1 MANTVIAI
9 RASGTAA
16 ATPSLGVIANGEIAL
31 NYADGII
38 YYKTS
43 SNTLGSIRTTQPAGL
58 TTEVQYNDAG
68 SFGSNANFTYNKTTG
83 VFSAPIVASS
93 NNGSGTNFRVGDD
106 AWIGD
111 INVADTL
118 RISGQQNVNNAYIV
132 FGATNANTL
141 GRAGSGPL
149 TYTGAFTATGT
160 LSGNE
165 LTSTLSSGPE
175 GGQVNLAIP
184 ASGTSLVG
192 SVTIDVY
199 QNQLRFFQG
208 DSAKGAYIDLTAAAA
223 GVGTNL
229 MAGAATVTSVAGATG
244 AVSNNQILSGLLT
257 VDGSG
262 SGLDADLLD
271 GLNST
276 SFANAAF
283 ANTDYTTISATAG
296 TYGNAAYIPVT
307 TLTANGRVSSITNTA
322 ISIATTQITS
332 GVLPFAQGGT
342 NAASYTTG
350 TLLTSNGTAIISL
363 ANTGTAG
370 TYGNAAYHPVITT
383 DAYGRVSAV
392 TNTAIAISAAAVT
405 SGTLA
410 VAQGGTGVTTSTGTG
425 SVTLNTAPTISLPT
439 IDNIK
444 MGYTTVATAAGTTTL
459 TASSNYRQFF
469 TGTTTQ
475 TIVLPVTSTLVTGIA
490 WEIENNSTGLLTVN
504 SSGGNLVGTIPAG
517 VCAHFVCIGTTLTT
531 AADWDIDYISTTT
544 ITGTGSTVLSA
555 SPTLTGTPLAPT
567 ASSGTNNTQIATT
580 AFATSTASDLAVALA
595 IALG

>member
-68 SFGSNANFTYNKTTG
+68 SFGANSNFTFNKTIATLN
-83 VFSAPIVASS
+83 VKNINVSTNLTTVNLTATYLTT
-93 NNGSGTNFRVGDD
+93 GSGVGGTI
-106 AWIGD
+106 AGA
-111 INVADTL
+111 NV
-118 RISGQQNVNNAYIV
+118 IYSNVFV
-132 FGATNANTL
+132 ANT
-141 GRAGSGPL
+141 SG
-149 TYTGAFTATGT
+149 YVQFA
-160 LSGNE
+160 
-165 LTSTLSSGPE
+165 
-175 GGQVNLAIP
+175 
-184 ASGTSLVG
+184 
-192 SVTIDVY
+192 
-199 QNQLRFFQG
+199 
-208 DSAKGAYIDLTAAAA
+208 
-223 GVGTNL
+223 
-229 MAGAATVTSVAGATG
+229 
-244 AVSNNQILSGLLT
+244 
-257 VDGSG
+257 DGSKQY
-262 SGLDADLLD
+262 
-271 GLNST
+271 T
-276 SFANAAF
+276 ANAA
-283 ANTDYTTISATAG
+283 
-296 TYGNAAYIPVT
+296 
-307 TLTANGRVSSITNTA
+307 
-322 ISIATTQITS
+322 ATTVAASAIT
-332 GVLPFAQGGT
+332 GVINLTQGGT
-342 NAASYTTG
+342 NATSYTSG
-350 TLLTSNGTAIISL
+350 AFLTSNGTAFVSV

-370 TYGNAAYHPVITT
+370 VYGNAAYHPVITT

-504 SSGGNLVGTIPAG
+504 SSGGNLVATIPAG

-531 AADWDIDYISTTT
+531 AADWDIDYISTTS

>member
-68 SFGSNANFTYNKTTG
+68 SFGANSNFTFNKTIATLN
-83 VFSAPIVASS
+83 VKNINVSTNLTTVNLTATYLTT
-93 NNGSGTNFRVGDD
+93 GSGVGGTI
-106 AWIGD
+106 AGA
-111 INVADTL
+111 NV
-118 RISGQQNVNNAYIV
+118 IYSNVFV
-132 FGATNANTL
+132 ANT
-141 GRAGSGPL
+141 SG
-149 TYTGAFTATGT
+149 YVQFA
-160 LSGNE
+160 
-165 LTSTLSSGPE
+165 
-175 GGQVNLAIP
+175 
-184 ASGTSLVG
+184 
-192 SVTIDVY
+192 
-199 QNQLRFFQG
+199 
-208 DSAKGAYIDLTAAAA
+208 
-223 GVGTNL
+223 
-229 MAGAATVTSVAGATG
+229 
-244 AVSNNQILSGLLT
+244 
-257 VDGSG
+257 DGSKQY
-262 SGLDADLLD
+262 
-271 GLNST
+271 T
-276 SFANAAF
+276 ANAA
-283 ANTDYTTISATAG
+283 
-296 TYGNAAYIPVT
+296 
-307 TLTANGRVSSITNTA
+307 
-322 ISIATTQITS
+322 ATTVAASAIT
-332 GVLPFAQGGT
+332 GVINLTQGGT
-342 NAASYTTG
+342 NATSYTSG
-350 TLLTSNGTAIISL
+350 AFLTSNGTAFVSV

-370 TYGNAAYHPVITT
+370 VYGNAAYHPVITT
-383 DAYGRVSAV
+383 DVYGRVSAV

-504 SSGGNLVGTIPAG
+504 SSGGNLVATIPAG

-531 AADWDIDYISTTT
+531 AADWDIDYISTTS

>member
-68 SFGSNANFTYNKTTG
+68 SFGANSNFTFNKTIATLN
-83 VFSAPIVASS
+83 VKNINVSTNLTTVNLTATYLTT
-93 NNGSGTNFRVGDD
+93 GSGVGGTI
-106 AWIGD
+106 AGA
-111 INVADTL
+111 NV
-118 RISGQQNVNNAYIV
+118 IYSNVFV
-132 FGATNANTL
+132 ANT
-141 GRAGSGPL
+141 SG
-149 TYTGAFTATGT
+149 YVQFA
-160 LSGNE
+160 
-165 LTSTLSSGPE
+165 
-175 GGQVNLAIP
+175 
-184 ASGTSLVG
+184 
-192 SVTIDVY
+192 
-199 QNQLRFFQG
+199 
-208 DSAKGAYIDLTAAAA
+208 
-223 GVGTNL
+223 
-229 MAGAATVTSVAGATG
+229 
-244 AVSNNQILSGLLT
+244 
-257 VDGSG
+257 DGSKQY
-262 SGLDADLLD
+262 
-271 GLNST
+271 T
-276 SFANAAF
+276 ANAA
-283 ANTDYTTISATAG
+283 
-296 TYGNAAYIPVT
+296 
-307 TLTANGRVSSITNTA
+307 
-322 ISIATTQITS
+322 ATTVSASAIT
-332 GVLPFAQGGT
+332 GVINLTQGGT
-342 NAASYTTG
+342 NATSYTSG
-350 TLLTSNGTAIISL
+350 AFLTSNGTAFVSV

-370 TYGNAAYHPVITT
+370 VYGNAAYHPVITT